1 MQLSGFWAHQ
11 SDCELQVIN
20 SKHSLS
26 GVETLKVWL
35 DGYKGNANSNGEQL
49 ASAFFTASLTFAVL
63 TLSMTSQLM
72 LCMQ

>member
-1 MQLSGFWAHQ
+1 M
-11 SDCELQVIN
+11 
-20 SKHSLS
+20 
-26 GVETLKVWL
+26 LKVWL